1 VSEVRTDAFALPLPE
16 GWADRTVVTLAGPAD
31 AGGYA
36 PNIVVTREALCDHMG
51 LGGFSQGWQAL
62 LADQV
67 PVTPLAPVEH
77 TEIAGRPANVRIVSW
92 AAAGV
97 RLTQIAFLFVDHEIG
112 YAVVGTCT
120 EDRFEELE
128 PVFRS
133 VAAGF
138 QLAQEALR

>member
-31 AGGYA
+31 AGYA
-36 PNIVVTREALCDHMG
+36 PNVVVTREALCDHMG
-51 LGGFSQGWQAL
+51 LGGFSQGWQNM

-67 PVTPLAPVEH
+67 PVTPLRPVEH
-77 TEIAGRPANVRIVSW
+77 LEIAGRPANVRIVSW
-92 AAAGV
+92 AAAGL
-97 RLTQIAFLFVDHEIG
+97 RLIQMAFLFVDNEIG

-128 PVFRS
+128 PTFRS

-138 QLAQEALR
+138 QLAQEAVR

>member
-31 AGGYA
+31 ADGYA

-120 EDRFEELE
+120 ADRFGEFE
-128 PVFRS
+128 PLFRS
-133 VAAGF
+133 AAAGF

>member
-16 GWADRTVVTLAGPAD
+16 GWVDRTVVTLAGPAD
-31 AGGYA
+31 DGYA
-36 PNIVVTREALCDHMG
+36 PNIVVTRETLCDHMG
-51 LGGFSQGWQAL
+51 LGAFSQGWQAM

-67 PVTPLAPVEH
+67 PVTPVRPVEH

-92 AAAGV
+92 AAAGL
-97 RLTQIAFLFVDHEIG
+97 RLTQIAFLFVDNETG

-120 EDRFEELE
+120 DDRFAELE
-128 PVFRS
+128 PTFRS

-138 QLAQEALR
+138 QLAQEAIR

>member
-1 VSEVRTDAFALPLPE
+1 MSEVRTDAFALPLPE

-31 AGGYA
+31 PAGYA

-120 EDRFEELE
+120 EDRFAEFE

-133 VAAGF
+133 IAAGF
-138 QLAQEALR
+138 QLAQEAIR

>member
-1 VSEVRTDAFALPLPE
+1 VSEVRTDAFALPLPD
-16 GWADRTVVTLAGPAD
+16 GWVDRTVVTLAGTD
-31 AGGYA
+31 DEGYA

-51 LGGFSQGWQAL
+51 LGGFSQGWQTM

-67 PVTPLAPVEH
+67 PVTPLRPVEH

-92 AAAGV
+92 AAAG
-97 RLTQIAFLFVDHEIG
+97 LTQIAFLFVADEIG

-120 EDRFEELE
+120 DDRFAELE

-138 QLAQEALR
+138 QLAQEAIR

>member
-1 VSEVRTDAFALPLPE
+1 MSEVRTDAFALPLPE

-31 AGGYA
+31 ADGYA

-120 EDRFEELE
+120 EDRFTEFE

>member
-31 AGGYA
+31 VAGYA

-67 PVTPLAPVEH
+67 PVTPLGPVEH

-120 EDRFEELE
+120 EDRFVEFE

-138 QLAQEALR
+138 QLAQEAIR

>member
-1 VSEVRTDAFALPLPE
+1 MSEVRTDAFALPLPE

-31 AGGYA
+31 ASGYA

-120 EDRFEELE
+120 EDRFEEFE

>member
-31 AGGYA
+31 ADGYA

-97 RLTQIAFLFVDHEIG
+97 RLTQIAFLFVDNEIG

-120 EDRFEELE
+120 DERFAEFE
-128 PVFRS
+128 PIFRS

>member
-16 GWADRTVVTLAGPAD
+16 GWTDRTVVTLAGPVD
-31 AGGYA
+31 DGYA

-51 LGGFSQGWQAL
+51 LGGFSQGWQTM

-67 PVTPLAPVEH
+67 PVTPLRPVEH

-92 AAAGV
+92 AAAGL
-97 RLTQIAFLFVDHEIG
+97 RLTQIAFLFVDNEVG

-120 EDRFEELE
+120 DDRFAELE
-128 PVFRS
+128 PTFRS

-138 QLAQEALR
+138 QLAQEAIR